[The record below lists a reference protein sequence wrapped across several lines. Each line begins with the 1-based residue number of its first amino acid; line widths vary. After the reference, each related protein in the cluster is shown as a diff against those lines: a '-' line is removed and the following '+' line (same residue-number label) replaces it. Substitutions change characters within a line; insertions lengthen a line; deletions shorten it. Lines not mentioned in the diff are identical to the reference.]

1 MVFDKE
7 GPKNSEYRKF
17 NIRDAK
23 LGDDYGAMAEAL
35 NRRYRKIKSE
45 GGITPDVLIVDGGKG
60 QIKFA
65 LDVISELQITDIK
78 LLGIAKGRSRKPGL
92 ETIYYSEEGLLKSFR
107 PKADALLLLQHIR
120 DEAHR
125 FAIDAHRKSRSKQR
139 KKSKLE
145 EIEGIG
151 AKRRQSLIRYFG
163 GFQGISDAGISDLE
177 RVPGISKELAK
188 RIHGAI
194 KK

>member
-1 MVFDKE
+1 
-7 GPKNSEYRKF
+7 
-17 NIRDAK
+17 
-23 LGDDYGAMAEAL
+23 MAEAL

-45 GGITPDVLIVDGGKG
+45 GGIVPDVLIVDGGKG

-65 LDVISELQITDIK
+65 SDVISELQLPDVR

-92 ETIYYSEEGLLKSFR
+92 ETIFYSEEGSLKSFR
-107 PKADALLLLQHIR
+107 PKAGALLLLQHIR

-125 FAIDAHRKSRSKQR
+125 FAIDAHRKSRAKQR

-151 AKRRQSLIRYFG
+151 AKRRQSLLRYFG
-163 GFQGISDAGISDLE
+163 GFQGILEAGISDLK
-177 RVPGISKELAK
+177 RVPGISEELAK
-188 RIHGAI
+188 RIHGEI